1 MMNAFDQ
8 PQTIL
13 VLGGRSDIAHA
24 IVRALASSALT
35 DVVLAHR
42 GGDDVTIADLPESV
56 SVHCVE
62 FDATDHAGHEA
73 FVERVA
79 AEHGDLDV
87 VIQAFGQLG
96 GDMGGDE
103 GGDMGGDAVDT
114 DPAAAAALVDVNVAG
129 AVSSGLAVAAQ
140 LRTQGHG
147 VLVVLSSVAGVRT
160 RPSNF
165 VYGATKAGQ
174 DAFATGLGHALVG
187 SGARVMTVR
196 PGFVRSAM
204 TAGMDEAPFACD
216 PADVAAAVAIGL
228 RKKKP
233 VVWAPGMLRYVF
245 AVLRVVPGVVWRKL
259 DR

>member
-8 PQTIL
+8 PQTVL

-24 IVRALASSALT
+24 IVRELASPALT
-35 DVVLAHR
+35 TVVLAHR
-42 GGDDVTIADLPESV
+42 GGDDVAIDGLPDGVNVV
-56 SVHCVE
+56 SVP
-62 FDATDHAGHEA
+62 FDATDHAGHGA
-73 FVERVA
+73 FVERMA
-79 AEHGDLDV
+79 KDFGDLDI

-96 GDMGGDE
+96 GDT
-103 GGDMGGDAVDT
+103 VNT
-114 DPAAAAALVDVNVAG
+114 DPTAAGDLVDVNVTG

-174 DAFATGLGHALVG
+174 DAFATGLGHSLAG

-204 TAGMDEAPFACD
+204 TEGMDEAPFACD
-216 PADVAAAVAIGL
+216 PADVATAVAAGL
-228 RKKKP
+228 RSKKS
-233 VVWAPGMLRYVF
+233 VVWAPGILRYVF
-245 AVLRVVPGVVWRKL
+245 AVLRLVPGVVWRKL
-259 DR
+259 DS

>member
-8 PQTIL
+8 PQTVL

-24 IVRALASSALT
+24 IVRALASSALQT
-35 DVVLAHR
+35 VVLAHR
-42 GGDDVTIADLPESV
+42 GGGPVVLDGLGDGVRVA
-56 SVHCVE
+56 CVA
-62 FDATDHAGHEA
+62 FDATDHASHADFISG
-73 FVERVA
+73 VA
-79 AEHGDLDV
+79 EEYGDLDI

-96 GDMGGDE
+96 GPN
-103 GGDMGGDAVDT
+103 VNT
-114 DPAAAAALVDVNVAG
+114 DPTAAGDLVDVNVTG
-129 AVSSGLAVAAQ
+129 AVSSGLAVAAR

-174 DAFATGLGHALVG
+174 DAFSTGLGHALAG

-204 TAGMDEAPFACD
+204 TEGLDEAPFACD
-216 PADVAAAVAIGL
+216 PTDVAEAVVAGL
-228 RKKKP
+228 RGRKS
-233 VVWAPGMLRYVF
+233 VVWAPGILRWVF
-245 AVLRVVPGVVWRKL
+245 MVLRIVPGFVWRKL

>member
-8 PQTIL
+8 PQTVL

-24 IVRALASSALT
+24 IVRELASPALLT
-35 DVVLAHR
+35 VVLAHR
-42 GGDDVTIADLPESV
+42 GGDPVPVDGLPGGVNVV
-56 SVHCVE
+56 STA
-62 FDATDHAGHEA
+62 FDATDHASHA
-73 FVERVA
+73 DFVGRVA

-96 GDMGGDE
+96 DDS
-103 GGDMGGDAVDT
+103 VNT
-114 DPAAAAALVDVNVAG
+114 DPMAAGDLVDVNVTG
-129 AVSSGLAVAAQ
+129 AVSSGLAVAAR
-140 LRTQGHG
+140 LREQGHG

-174 DAFATGLGHALVG
+174 DAFATGLGHALAG

-204 TAGMDEAPFACD
+204 TDGMDEAPFACD
-216 PADVAAAVAIGL
+216 PSDVAAAVAAGL
-228 RKKKP
+228 RSRTS
-233 VVWAPGMLRYVF
+233 VVWAPGILRYVF
-245 AVLRVVPGVVWRKL
+245 AVLRLVPGVVWRKL